1 MIIKPV
7 DSFPPPPQNS
17 LNDDSSNEEV
27 SLLEIKKLIRLKIE
41 AKFSKL
47 SKFFVSKNNDL
58 FFIHRFVDIYIFSHP
73 FLIHVSLIFLIERM
87 IGNAFESDDLLVRSG
102 WEEIWDLD
110 IFLKVQS
117 FIRFATAFVIRLE
130 IVKILWWINHRD
142 FVIRISKLNP
152 VNDNTNIIYIHPDI
166 FNLCTRHAYRIPY
179 FGARLRNWEKLK

>member
-1 MIIKPV
+1 MI
-7 DSFPPPPQNS
+7 Q
-17 LNDDSSNEEV
+17 V
-27 SLLEIKKLIRLKIE
+27 SKKYHYWKLRNRLKIE

-58 FFIHRFVDIYIFSHP
+58 FFIHRFV
-73 FLIHVSLIFLIERM
+73 SLIFLIERM
-87 IGNAFESDDLLVRSG
+87 IGNAFESDDLVRNG